1 MRYYFISHLWEW
13 VRHWPYLVQIRD
25 WLHYPLGVTQTA
37 VASVQFDKESMNNV
51 IAILKNIRPEFDFA
65 GVDDFFAR
73 GMLDSF
79 DLTVLVSAL
88 EEQFGVSIDGADIVP
103 ENLRNVKAI
112 AALLGKY
119 GVAG

>member
-1 MRYYFISHLWEW
+1 M
-13 VRHWPYLVQIRD
+13 V
-25 WLHYPLGVTQTA
+25 
-37 VASVQFDKESMNNV
+37 FDKQFMDNV
-51 IAILKNIRPEFDFA
+51 IAILKNIRPEFEFA

-88 EEQFGVSIDGADIVP
+88 EERFGVAIDGADIVP

-112 AALLGKY
+112 VSLLGKY
-119 GVAG
+119 GVKV